1 MDNQFELAAEP
12 RTALG
17 KGPNRR
23 MRRAGQVPAVVYGA
37 SRDPESI
44 TLDHNDLL
52 THLQHEAFHS
62 HILKLTVDGAPQEVV
77 LRDVQYHP
85 YKRQVLHIDLLRVSA
100 THTLR
105 MTVPVHLVGE
115 DAAPGVKLEGGEI
128 SRLMPEVE
136 IECLPR
142 DLPEYLEIDVSEM
155 HVDAIVHLS
164 EIPLPNG
171 VSIPALT
178 LGDDHDLPVV
188 SIHPKRAAGADDG
201 EAAPAEAAT
210 APPAAKEDDESAA
223 SDETDDNG
231 D

>member
-12 RTALG
+12 RVAFG

-37 SRDPESI
+37 GRDPESI
-44 TLDHNDLL
+44 TLDHNDLM

-62 HILKLTVDGAPQEVV
+62 HILKLKVGDAPQEVV

-115 DAAPGVKLEGGEI
+115 DTAPGVKLEDGEI

-142 DLPEYLEIDVSEM
+142 DLPEYLEIDMSDM
-155 HVDAIVHLS
+155 HVDSIVHLS
-164 EIPLPNG
+164 EIKLPNG
-171 VSIPALT
+171 VSIPALA
-178 LGDDHDLPVV
+178 LGEDHDLPVV
-188 SIHPKRAAGADDG
+188 SIHPKRVADAEEG
-201 EAAPAEAAT
+201 EAAPAETTAA
-210 APPAAKEDDESAA
+210 APADDGDDGDDEPAGE
-223 SDETDDNG
+223 D
-231 D
+231 